1 MGGRRSAVGAGAC
14 ALALL
19 FLGVPEPGSAQGL
32 MLTGYADLETHVE
45 KLGSGNKEF
54 YFDNY
59 HFNVIALG
67 RLTASLFAAAE
78 VEYEHAGEEIA
89 LEYGYVA
96 YTGLPDVTVAAGKFI
111 VPFGRF
117 NKDLHPTWINKVIG
131 RPYGFGNV
139 FPQTYSDVGLWVAGA
154 KAVNPESRVVF
165 DLFAVNGLLGEEGDD
180 IRGMRDND
188 RERLP
193 GGGRNDN
200 KALGGR
206 LGLELPF
213 QGLDLGGS
221 LYTGDYAEVD
231 GRSLNL
237 LMVGVDGSFQRAGFV
252 LRGEFVR
259 AVQEMTKDDLIKLG
273 GYVQATYLVT
283 PRFEPGVQFSAQ
295 DMPAVKGIQS
305 NDLTRIAV
313 GASFYLSSAAAIR
326 VYYHINREEAGKK
339 DDNALLAQFAI
350 SF

>member
-1 MGGRRSAVGAGAC
+1 MGARRSAVGAGAC

-19 FLGVPEPGSAQGL
+19 LFGAPDVGSAQGL
-32 MLTGYADLETHVE
+32 ILSGYADLETHIE
-45 KLGSGNKEF
+45 KLGSDNKEF

-67 RLTASLFAAAE
+67 RLTGNLFAAAE

-89 LEYGYVA
+89 LEYGYLA
-96 YTGLPDVTVAAGKFI
+96 YTGLRDVTVVAGKFI

-139 FPQTYSDVGLWVAGA
+139 FPQTYSDVGIWVAGG

-180 IRGMRDND
+180 IRALRDND

-221 LYTGDYAEVD
+221 IYTGDYAEVD
-231 GRSLNL
+231 GKSLNL
-237 LMVGVDGSFQRAGFV
+237 LMLGVDGSFQRAGFV

-259 AVQEMTKDDLIKLG
+259 AVQETTKGDLIKQG
-273 GYVQATYLVT
+273 GYAQATYLVT
-283 PRFEPGVQFSAQ
+283 PRFEPGVQFSTQ
-295 DMPAVKGIQS
+295 DMPAVKGVQS
-305 NDLTRIAV
+305 GDLSRIAV
-313 GASFYLSSAAAIR
+313 GASFYVSSAAAVR
-326 VYYHINREEAGKK
+326 VYYHINREKAGKS
-339 DDNALLAQFAI
+339 DNDALLAQFAI